1 MDFVIRKQLSQNN
14 LTGARREEGSTFS
27 FAEFHSKE
35 QMLCAVGDG
44 RANCLTQATH
54 TVAR

>member
-35 QMLCAVGDG
+35 QMLCTVGDG

-54 TVAR
+54 TVVR